1 MKINEENVMKSAT
14 PIEEY
19 LLSSDSKAVK
29 VLLWLLKN
37 RDKQNI
43 INGTLDSIAVECSV
57 TKVTVNRVFQRL
69 YEQGFLEKIRNS
81 QYQLK
86 KV

>member
-1 MKINEENVMKSAT
+1 MSKAT

-19 LLSSDSKAVK
+19 MLSSESKSVK

-37 RDKQNI
+37 RNRENT
-43 INGTLDSIAVECSV
+43 INGTLDSIAVECKV
-57 TKVTVNRVFQRL
+57 TKVTVNRVFQKL
-69 YEQGFLEKIRNS
+69 YKEGFLIKLRNS

-86 KV
+86 RV

>member
-1 MKINEENVMKSAT
+1 MNS

-19 LLSSDSKAVK
+19 MKIAESKSVD

-37 RDKQNI
+37 RDVNNRI
-43 INGTLDSIAVECSV
+43 YTTLDTVALECKV
-57 TKVTVNRVFQRL
+57 TKVTVNRVFQKL
-69 YEQGFLEKIRNS
+69 YEKEFLTKIRNG
-81 QYQLK
+81 QYQLH

>member
-1 MKINEENVMKSAT
+1 MSQAT

-19 LLSSDSKAVK
+19 LLTSDSKAVK

-37 RDKQNI
+37 RDKENVVH
-43 INGTLDSIAVECSV
+43 GTLDSIAVECSV

-69 YEQGFLEKIRNS
+69 YETGFLEKLRNS

-86 KV
+86 RV